1 MQGVARS
8 FNALAAESAAFADD
22 KRIKRAIFSAITAD
36 KGGLVRF
43 SLRAEL
49 DPKILVLEKN
59 AKLPAVAPTPANIA
73 TTTQLIPPATTSPLT
88 KAVAVP
94 VATTSP

>member
-8 FNALAAESAAFADD
+8 FNALAAESAAFAQD
-22 KRIKRAIFSAITAD
+22 KRIKRAIFSSITAD

-49 DPKILVLEKN
+49 EPKILVLERNTKTSV
-59 AKLPAVAPTPANIA
+59 AVPTPVNIA
-73 TTTQLIPPATTSPLT
+73 TTTQLVPSATTSPLT
-88 KAVAVP
+88 KAIAVP